1 MIIES
6 FDKLEGK
13 SNKVFSNKLAFN
25 VTIWSPNDSCKKSY
39 IFHILFSLA
48 CNPMHMYEYT

>member
-13 SNKVFSNKLAFN
+13 SNKVFSNKLGFN
-25 VTIWSPNDSCKKSY
+25 VNIWSPNDSCKKS
-39 IFHILFSLA
+39 
-48 CNPMHMYEYT
+48 